1 MQRQAGA
8 RMGSKPA
15 SLNTAATS
23 TTITITTASRHR
35 TLPLMSALLELFRS
49 SSAFY
54 GGNAAFIEDLYE
66 RYLKDPESIDLAWR
80 RRFDAIRAEAAN
92 EIPHGPVR
100 ENFERLASESRTRA
114 QNRFVERLE
123 PAAAERQAAV
133 LRLINTYRYR
143 GHQTA
148 DLDPLQLRPKPRIA
162 DLEPSYHNLEDSDLE
177 QVFHTGSLYAPDRMV
192 LRDILDLLRRIYCGA
207 VGSEYMHITNTAE
220 KRWIQKRLEGYQ
232 ARPELEPAD
241 RRWLLT
247 LLTAAEGLEKYLHTK
262 YVGQKRFSL
271 EGAEALIPMLDEL
284 IQRAGRKGQKEIVI
298 GMAHR
303 GRLNMLVNI
312 LGKPPQEI
320 FAEFEGQVHLN
331 PRQLAGD
338 VKYHMGFA
346 SDVETPGG
354 IVHLALG
361 FNPSHLEIIN
371 PVVQGSVRARQRRR
385 GDRTG
390 EQVLPVLIHGD
401 AAFAGQGVVAET
413 LQLSQTRSYG
423 TGGTVHIVINN
434 QIGFTTSNPLDT
446 RSTLYCT
453 DVAKMVQ
460 APVFHVN
467 GDDPEAVI
475 FVTRMALDYRNQ
487 YRKDVVIDLVC
498 YRRLGHNEADEPAV
512 TQPMMYKKIR
522 ERATARAIYA
532 DRLIDDGVLSR
543 DEAVRMIVEYRE
555 AIEHGVVVA
564 RPVLCG
570 LDHSYRADW
579 HSCHGTDW
587 RNAAATGL
595 PRERLAALAERM
607 LRVPEDFELHPRV
620 DKIWAERRKMAQGD
634 QLANW
639 GFAEN
644 LAYATLLDA
653 GFPVRLSG
661 QDAGRG
667 TFFHRHAKILDQ
679 ITGREYTPLQH
690 LREPGETPQG
700 AFVAIDSILS
710 EEAVLGYEYGFATAE
725 PNALTLWEA
734 QFGDFANGAQVVVDQ
749 FISSA
754 GSKWGLDCGL
764 VMLLPHG
771 LEGQGAE
778 HSSARLE
785 RFLQLCAEHNLQ
797 VAVPTTPAQM
807 FHLLRRQMLRDFRRP
822 LVVMTPKSLL
832 RHRLAVSSLEELAE
846 GAFQVLIPETDPLDP
861 AGIERV
867 VFCSGKVYYDLL
879 EARHAR
885 GLTNVAIIRIEQL
898 YPFPKEEFA
907 DALARYPD
915 TTEVIWCQEEPQNQ
929 GAWDQLKHRFHHL
942 IEQGKQPYYVGR
954 AASAAPAVGHRS
966 VHVAQQEQLVDEALT
981 GRINPKMN
989 RRIPPQPVDEQP

>member
-1 MQRQAGA
+1 
-8 RMGSKPA
+8 
-15 SLNTAATS
+15 
-23 TTITITTASRHR
+23 
-35 TLPLMSALLELFRS
+35 MSALLQLFRS

-80 RRFDAIRAEAAN
+80 RRFDAIHADAAN
-92 EIPHGPVR
+92 EVPHGPVR

-114 QNRFVERLE
+114 QQRFSERLA

-143 GHQTA
+143 GHQIA
-148 DLDPLQLRPKPRIA
+148 DLDPLKLRPTPKVA
-162 DLEPSYHNLEDSDLE
+162 DLEPGYHNLEESDLE
-177 QVFHTGSLYAPDRMV
+177 QVFHTGSLYAPDRMP
-192 LRDILDLLRRIYCGA
+192 LKDILDLLKRIYCGA
-207 VGSEYMHITNTAE
+207 VGSEYMHITTTSE
-220 KRWIQKRLEGYQ
+220 KRWVQKRLEGYQ

-284 IQRAGRKGQKEIVI
+284 IQRAGRKGVKEIVI

-312 LGKPPQEI
+312 LGKAPQEI
-320 FAEFEGQVHLN
+320 FAEFEGQVPLN
-331 PRQLAGD
+331 PRQMAGD

-371 PVVQGSVRARQRRR
+371 PVIQGSVRARQRRR
-385 GDRTG
+385 ADRAG
-390 EQVLPVLIHGD
+390 EQVMPVLIHGD

-487 YRKDVVIDLVC
+487 FRKDVVIDLVC

-532 DRLIDDGVLSR
+532 DRLIDDGVITR
-543 DEAVRMIVEYRE
+543 DDAIK
-555 AIEHGVVVA
+555 AIEQYRDAIEQGVVVA

-570 LDHSYRADW
+570 LDKSYRADW
-579 HSCHGTDW
+579 HGCHGTDW
-587 RNAAATGL
+587 QAPADTTV
-595 PRERLAALAERM
+595 PREHLATLAERM
-607 LRVPEDFELHPRV
+607 LQVPDDFELHPRV
-620 DKIWAERRKMAQGD
+620 AKIWAERRKMAQGD
-634 QLANW
+634 QLGNW

-679 ITGREYTPLQH
+679 QTGREYTPLQH
-690 LREPGETPQG
+690 LRDADDSAPGDAPAPAPQG
-700 AFVAIDSILS
+700 AFIAIDSILS
-710 EEAVLGYEYGFATAE
+710 EEAVLAYEYGFATAE
-725 PNALTLWEA
+725 PHALTIWEA
-734 QFGDFANGAQVVVDQ
+734 QFGDFANGGQVVIDQ
-749 FISSA
+749 FITSA
-754 GSKWGLDCGL
+754 GTKWGLDCGL

-785 RFLQLCAEHNLQ
+785 RFLQLCAEHNIQ
-797 VAVPTTPAQM
+797 VCVPTTPAQM

-822 LVVMTPKSLL
+822 LVVFTPKSLL

-846 GAFQVLIPETDPLDP
+846 GGFQVIIPETDPLDP
-861 AGIERV
+861 AGVERV
-867 VFCSGKVYYDLL
+867 VFCSGKVYFDLL

-885 GLTNVAIIRIEQL
+885 GLSNVAIVRIEQL
-898 YPFPKEEFA
+898 YPFPQKAFVA
-907 DALARYPD
+907 TLAAYPD
-915 TTEVIWCQEEPQNQ
+915 TSEIIWCQEEPQNQ
-929 GAWDQLKHRFHHL
+929 GAWDQIKHRFHYL

-954 AASAAPAVGHRS
+954 PASAAPAVGHRS
-966 VHVAQQEQLVDEALT
+966 VHVAQQERLVDEALT
-981 GRINPKMN
+981 GRINPNMN
-989 RRIPPQPVDEQP
+989 RRIPMQPPTDDAAAET